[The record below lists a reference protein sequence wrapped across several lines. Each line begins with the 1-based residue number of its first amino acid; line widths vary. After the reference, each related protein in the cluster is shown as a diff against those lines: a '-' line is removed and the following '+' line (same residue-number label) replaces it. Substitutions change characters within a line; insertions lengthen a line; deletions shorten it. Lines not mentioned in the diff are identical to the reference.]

1 MSRDP
6 HIPDHSLGL
15 HADARE
21 DLAPKA
27 LHHKQDH
34 THSLSPKPLRDVSP
48 QAIHVAAPDETI
60 RGLLALSLARSV
72 QLTGG
77 DSCTG
82 RGEAGESLV
91 LAALDGSATIELD
104 KGYALL
110 TAGQVAV
117 FAPEKLSFS
126 ENGQPAA
133 PDGGNAIG
141 EYTVR
146 AITDCQCILLHL
158 TGTLLK
164 QLLLEGEDA
173 KVSLVSAKAAGEPLD
188 PDGLEQSDDPQLD
201 RTLGRVIPAAAP
213 AVRALLCTLG
223 VLQERH
229 DPVDAHAASSHLYE
243 MLLHLRT
250 FRIEHREVSS
260 PLVEAAVSIIQAE
273 FPFLDGIDELAERLE
288 VSKAH
293 LSRCFSQKVGVSPA
307 KYITRVRIAYAKLLL
322 QDESL
327 TITNVAE
334 ASGFACANYFAKVFR
349 RETGMSPSQYLESVP
364 KEQQKRPKF
373 PIDLD
378 IW

>member
-6 HIPDHSLGL
+6 YSNDHSLGL
-15 HADARE
+15 HADSRE

-27 LHHKQDH
+27 LHNKQDH
-34 THSLSPKPLRDVSP
+34 IHSLSPKPLRDSLP

-60 RGLLALSLARSV
+60 RGLLALSLARLEP
-72 QLTGG
+72 LTGG
-77 DSCTG
+77 DCAQG
-82 RGEAGESLV
+82 RGEAGESVV
-91 LAALDGSATIELD
+91 LAALDGSVTIELD

-126 ENGQPAA
+126 EESASAAGNG
-133 PDGGNAIG
+133 G
-141 EYTVR
+141 EAVGAYTIR
-146 AITDCQCILLHL
+146 AITDCQCILIHL

-164 QLLLEGEDA
+164 QLLLEDDGAVPLLSGKPGE
-173 KVSLVSAKAAGEPLD
+173 AALND
-188 PDGLEQSDDPQLD
+188 PDLSDEPQLD
-201 RTLGRVIPAAAP
+201 RTLGRVIPAGAP
-213 AVRALLCTLG
+213 AVRELLCTLG
-223 VLQERH
+223 ILQERH
-229 DPVDAHAASSHLYE
+229 DPVDAGTASSHAYE
-243 MLLHLRT
+243 MLLKLRT
-250 FRIEHREVSS
+250 FRIERREVSS

-327 TITNVAE
+327 TISNVAE

-364 KEQQKRPKF
+364 KEPQKHVHY

-378 IW
+378 LW